1 MPASASS
8 GWCPPGS
15 SGGLFYL
22 KLVAYKGHM
31 DNPIRQLESFLLR
44 NGRECALILGLGYTS
59 YAAMKADKR
68 PIPRY
73 VENHVRTLLA
83 LDAEHINRIVRERL
97 RGC

>member
-8 GWCPPGS
+8 GWLPAGKP
-15 SGGLFYL
+15 GGLFYL
-22 KLVAYKGHM
+22 RTVVYNDRM
-31 DNPIRQLESFLLR
+31 DNLLHQLESFLLR
-44 NGRECALILGLGYTS
+44 KSRECALILGLGYTS
-59 YAAMKADKR
+59 YLAMKHGHR

-83 LDAEHINRIVRERL
+83 LDAEHVNKVVRERL